1 MDIYIAM
8 ATPIPLNSDNYP
20 QLNTSIIDILKGG
33 KRPLISI
40 FTNADGTVYAVD
52 THGEIKEREVLSAS
66 YTASYQDKDGNMT
79 NPFVVVKFKDGEGM
93 VNAKFIDY
101 FTSVDYVEDH
111 WYVLSQG
118 DIKRKTF

>member
-1 MDIYIAM
+1 M

-40 FTNADGTVYAVD
+40 FTNAEGTVYAVD
-52 THGEIKEREVLSAS
+52 THGDINAREVLSAS
-66 YTASYQDKDGNMT
+66 FTASYQDKDGNMT

-93 VNAKFIDY
+93 VNARFIDY

-118 DIKRKTF
+118 DIQRKTF

>member
-1 MDIYIAM
+1 MT
-8 ATPIPLNSDNYP
+8 TPIALNSDNYT
-20 QLNTSIIDILKGG
+20 QLNESVINILKGG

-40 FTNADGTVYAVD
+40 FTNAEGTVYAVD
-52 THGEIKEREVLSAS
+52 SHGDIKEREVLSAS

-79 NPFVVVKFKDGEGM
+79 NPFVVIKFKDGEGM

-111 WYVLSQG
+111 WYLLTQG

>member
-1 MDIYIAM
+1 M
-8 ATPIPLNSDNYP
+8 ATPIPLNSENYT
-20 QLNTSIIDILKGG
+20 QLNESVINILKGG

-52 THGEIKEREVLSAS
+52 SHGELKEREVLSAS
-66 YTASYQDKDGNMT
+66 FTASYQDKDGIMT

-93 VNAKFIDY
+93 VDARFIDY

-111 WYVLSQG
+111 WYVLSEG
-118 DIKRKTF
+118 TITRKTF

>member
-1 MDIYIAM
+1 MASPIA
-8 ATPIPLNSDNYP
+8 LNSENYAA
-20 QLNTSIIDILKGG
+20 LNDSVINILKGG

-40 FTNADGTVYAVD
+40 FTDAVGNTYAVD
-52 THGEIKEREVLSAS
+52 SHGDIKEREVLSAS
-66 YTASYQDKDGNMT
+66 YTASYQDEDGNMT
-79 NPFVVVKFKDGEGM
+79 NPFVVIKFKDGEGM

-111 WYVLSQG
+111 WYILTQG

>member
-1 MDIYIAM
+1 M
-8 ATPIPLNSDNYP
+8 ATPVPLNSENYT
-20 QLNTSIIDILKGG
+20 QLNESVLNILKGG

-40 FTNADGTVYAVD
+40 FTNTDGTAYAVD
-52 THGEIKEREVLSAS
+52 SHGEIKEREVLSAS
-66 YTASYQDKDGNMT
+66 FTASYKDKEGKMT

-111 WYVLSQG
+111 WYGLSEG
-118 DIKRKTF
+118 TIKRKTF